1 MSTSACVAGI
11 STDMDFFFLLCIPCP
26 GLRSCFLP
34 LSSCGLVTSFSF
46 SVFSEKM
53 ENLHVG
59 FWAITF
65 LVNVV
70 NMTKVSHL

>member
-1 MSTSACVAGI
+1 MSTFACVAGI
-11 STDMDFFFLLCIPCP
+11 STNMDFFFLLCIPCP

-46 SVFSEKM
+46 SVFSGKM

-59 FWAITF
+59 VWAITF